1 MARITFGID
10 HFLQT
15 AQDKSKRWGLVT
27 NDAVFTHDFVPVR
40 QALLTHGFQVVRLF
54 SPEHGLQVVGA
65 DGAQMGHQTDA
76 LTGLPVFSL
85 YGDNLRPPAEV
96 LQDLD
101 GILFDLPDVGVRFYT
116 YIWTLSYVMEAC
128 HATRVPLVVLDR
140 PNPLSG
146 KLDLAE
152 GPMLDESTAASFI
165 GRWRIPIRHS
175 LTIGELALLWQKER
189 FDEGLDL
196 KVYTAQNWE
205 REQFFQDLGLPF
217 VPSSPAISSMET
229 LLTYPALCFLEGLNV
244 SEGRGTAFPF
254 RVCGAPWMD
263 GLVLAKAFND
273 SGLDGV
279 QARPFSFIP
288 SEGLY
293 KNQSCQ
299 GIMLHVLDAAT
310 FRPVYV
316 GLYLVGLLKKRY
328 PTQLEWANYPTHV
341 NKTGAR
347 HFDLLTG
354 TPRVREALEADV
366 DQFFGQIGDL
376 TGVGDWKERTEG
388 VLLYPLAAAF
398 PVWNPPILR

>member
-15 AQDKSKRWGLVT
+15 PQDKSKRWGLVT
-27 NDAVFTHDFVPVR
+27 NNAVFTHDFIPVR
-40 QALLTHGFQVVRLF
+40 QALLDNGFQLVRLF

-65 DGAQMGHQTDA
+65 DGAQMAHQTDA

-128 HATRVPLVVLDR
+128 HAARVPLIVLDR

-146 KLDLAE
+146 KLALAE
-152 GPMLDESTAASFI
+152 GPMLHESRAASFI
-165 GRWRIPIRHS
+165 GRWGIPIRHS
-175 LTIGELALLWQKER
+175 LSIGELALFWQKER

-196 KVYTAQNWE
+196 KVYTVQNWK
-205 REQFFQDLGLPF
+205 REQFFQDLGWPF

-229 LLTYPALCFLEGLNV
+229 LLTYPALCFLEGVNM

-254 RVCGAPWMD
+254 RVCGAPWID
-263 GLVLAKAFND
+263 GVVLAKAFND

-279 QARPFSFIP
+279 KARPFSFIP
-288 SEGLY
+288 NEGLY
-293 KNQSCQ
+293 NNQACQ
-299 GIMLHVLDAAT
+299 GIMLQVLDAAI

-316 GLYLVGLLKKRY
+316 GLYLVGLLKKLY
-328 PTQLEWANYPTHV
+328 AEQLQWANYPTHV

-347 HFDLLTG
+347 HFDLLAG
-354 TPRVREALEADV
+354 TPAVRRALEKDG
-366 DQFFGQIGDL
+366 DRFFSQIRDL
-376 TGVGDWKERTEG
+376 TEVGDWEEKTKAF
-388 VLLYPLAAAF
+388 LLYQ
-398 PVWNPPILR
+398 

>member
-10 HFLQT
+10 HFLKTQ
-15 AQDKSKRWGLVT
+15 QDKSKRWGLVT
-27 NDAVFTHDFVPVR
+27 NDAVFTRDFTPVR
-40 QALLTHGFQVVRLF
+40 QALLDNGFHLVRLF
-54 SPEHGLQVVGA
+54 SPEHGLQVNGV
-65 DGAQMGHQTDA
+65 DGALMAHQTDA

-85 YGDNLRPPAEV
+85 YSDNLRPPAEV

-116 YIWTLSYVMEAC
+116 YIWTLSHVMEAC
-128 HATRVPLVVLDR
+128 HAARVPLVVLDR

-146 KLDLAE
+146 NLALAE
-152 GPMLDESTAASFI
+152 GPMLDESQAASFI

-175 LTIGELALLWQKER
+175 LTIGELALFWQQER

-196 KVYTAQNWE
+196 KVYTAQNWK

-229 LLTYPALCFLEGLNV
+229 LLTYPGLCFLEGLNV

-254 RVCGAPWMD
+254 RVCGAPWID
-263 GLVLAKAFND
+263 GLELARVFND
-273 SGLDGV
+273 SGLEGV
-279 QARPFSFIP
+279 KARPFSFIP

-293 KNQSCQ
+293 KNQSCL
-299 GIMLHVLDAAT
+299 GIMLHVLDALV

-316 GLYLVGLLKKRY
+316 GLYLVGLLKKLY
-328 PTQLEWANYPTHV
+328 PEQVQWANYPTHV

-354 TPRVREALEADV
+354 TPKVREVLEGDG
-366 DQFFGQIGDL
+366 DQFFGQIGEL
-376 TGVGDWKERTEG
+376 TSVGDWRERTKAF
-388 VLLYPLAAAF
+388 LLYQ
-398 PVWNPPILR
+398 

>member
-1 MARITFGID
+1 MPPITFGID

-15 AQDKSKRWGLVT
+15 PPDKNKRWGLVT
-27 NDAVFTHDFVPVR
+27 NDAVFTRGFIPVR
-40 QALLTHGFQVVRLF
+40 QALLNHGLHLVRLF
-54 SPEHGLQVVGA
+54 SPEHGLQVIGA
-65 DGAQMGHQTDA
+65 DGAQMAHQTDA
-76 LTGLPVFSL
+76 LTVLPVFSL

-101 GILFDLPDVGVRFYT
+101 SILFDLPDIGVRFYT

-128 HATRVPLVVLDR
+128 HAARVPLIVLDR

-146 KLDLAE
+146 RLDLAE
-152 GPMLDESTAASFI
+152 GPMLDESRAASFI
-165 GRWRIPIRHS
+165 GRWNIPIRHS
-175 LTIGELALLWQKER
+175 LTIGQLALFWKKKR
-189 FDEGLDL
+189 FNEGLDL
-196 KVYTAQNWE
+196 KVYTAQNWK
-205 REQFFQDLGLPF
+205 REQFFPDFGLPF

-229 LLTYPALCFLEGLNV
+229 LLTYPALCFMEGLNV

-254 RVCGAPWMD
+254 RVCGAPWID

-273 SGLDGV
+273 SGLEGV
-279 QARPFSFIP
+279 KARPFSYIP

-299 GIMLHVLDAAT
+299 GIMLHVLDASV

-316 GLYLVGLLKKRY
+316 GLYLVGLLKKLY
-328 PTQLEWANYPTHV
+328 PEQLQWANYPTHV

-354 TPRVREALEADV
+354 TLRVPEALEAGV

-376 TGVGDWKERTEG
+376 TGVGDWRQRTEAF
-388 VLLYPLAAAF
+388 LLY
-398 PVWNPPILR
+398 

>member
-10 HFLQT
+10 NFLQT
-15 AQDKSKRWGLVT
+15 PQDKSKRWGLVT
-27 NDAVFTHDFVPVR
+27 NDAVFTSDFISVR
-40 QALLTHGFQVVRLF
+40 QALLDNGFQIVRLF

-65 DGAQMGHQTDA
+65 DGALMAHQTDA

-128 HATRVPLVVLDR
+128 HAAQAPLIVLDR
-140 PNPLSG
+140 PNPISG
-146 KLDLAE
+146 RLALAE
-152 GPMLDESTAASFI
+152 GPMLDETQAASFI

-189 FDEGLDL
+189 FDEELDL
-196 KVYTAQNWE
+196 KVYTVQNWK

-263 GLVLAKAFND
+263 GFVLAKAFND
-273 SGLDGV
+273 SGFEGV
-279 QARPFSFIP
+279 KARPFSFMP

-293 KNQSCQ
+293 KNQSCR
-299 GIMLHVLDAAT
+299 GIMLQVLDAAI

-316 GLYLVGLLKKRY
+316 GLYLVGLLKKYY
-328 PTQLEWANYPTHV
+328 PEQLQWANYPTHV

-347 HFDLLTG
+347 HFDLLAG
-354 TPRVREALEADV
+354 TPVVREVLEKDG
-366 DQFFGQIGDL
+366 DRFFSQIRDL
-376 TGVGDWKERTEG
+376 TEVGDWKEKTKAF
-388 VLLYPLAAAF
+388 LLYQ
-398 PVWNPPILR
+398 

>member
-1 MARITFGID
+1 MAQITFGID

-15 AQDKSKRWGLVT
+15 QQDKSKRWGLVT

-40 QALLTHGFQVVRLF
+40 QALLGNGFQLVRLF

-65 DGAQMGHQTDA
+65 DGALMAHQTDA

-85 YGDNLRPPAEV
+85 YCDNLRPPADV

-128 HATRVPLVVLDR
+128 HAVGLPLVVLDR
-140 PNPLSG
+140 PNPISG

-152 GPMLDESTAASFI
+152 GPMLDESQAASFI

-175 LTIGELALLWQKER
+175 LTIGELALFWQKER
-189 FDEGLDL
+189 FGEGLEL
-196 KVYTAQNWE
+196 TIYQVQNWK
-205 REQFFQDLGLPF
+205 REQFFPDLRLPF
-217 VPSSPAISSMET
+217 VPSSPAISSIET

-273 SGLDGV
+273 SGLEGV
-279 QARPFSFIP
+279 KVRAFSFIP
-288 SEGLY
+288 GEGLY
-293 KNQSCQ
+293 KNRPCQ
-299 GIMLHVLDAAT
+299 GIMMHVLDASV

-316 GLYLVGLLKKRY
+316 GLYLVGLLKKLY
-328 PTQLEWANYPTHV
+328 PEQVQWANYPTHV
-341 NKTGAR
+341 NKTGVR

-354 TPRVREALEADV
+354 TSVVREALEDDV
-366 DQFFGQIGDL
+366 EQFFGQIGDL
-376 TGVGDWKERTEG
+376 TGVGDWRERAEA
-388 VLLYPLAAAF
+388 VLLY
-398 PVWNPPILR
+398 

>member
-1 MARITFGID
+1 MARINFGID

-15 AQDKSKRWGLVT
+15 KQDKSKRWGLVT
-27 NDAVFTHDFVPVR
+27 NDAVFTRDFIPVR
-40 QALLTHGFQVVRLF
+40 QALLDKGFQLVRLF

-65 DGAQMGHQTDA
+65 DGALMADQTDA

-85 YGDNLRPPAEV
+85 YGDNLCPPAEV
-96 LQDLD
+96 LQELN

-128 HATRVPLVVLDR
+128 YAARLPLVVLDR

-146 KLDLAE
+146 KLSLAE
-152 GPMLDESTAASFI
+152 GPMLDENEATSFI

-175 LTIGELALLWQKER
+175 LSIGELALFWQKER
-189 FDEGLDL
+189 FGDALNL
-196 KVYTAQNWE
+196 KVYTAQNWK
-205 REQFFQDLGLPF
+205 REQFFPDLGLPF
-217 VPSSPAISSMET
+217 VPSSPAISSMGT

-254 RVCGAPWMD
+254 RVCGTPWMD
-263 GLVLAKAFND
+263 GLMLAKVFNG
-273 SGLDGV
+273 SGLEGV
-279 QARPFSFIP
+279 KARSFSFIP

-293 KNQSCQ
+293 KNQACQ

-316 GLYLVGLLKKRY
+316 GLYLVGLLKNLY
-328 PTQLEWANYPTHV
+328 PEQLQWANYPTHV

-354 TPRVREALEADV
+354 TPEVREALEADV
-366 DQFFGQIGDL
+366 DQFFGQIGDW
-376 TGVGDWKERTEG
+376 TGVGNWKERTEG
-388 VLLYPLAAAF
+388 ALLY
-398 PVWNPPILR
+398 